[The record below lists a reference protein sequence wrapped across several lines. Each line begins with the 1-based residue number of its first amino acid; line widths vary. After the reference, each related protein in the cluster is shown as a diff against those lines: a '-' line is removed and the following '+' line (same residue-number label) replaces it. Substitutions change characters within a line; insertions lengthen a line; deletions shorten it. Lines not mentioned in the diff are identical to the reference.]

1 MTYRSLALLLG
12 GVAVLIGLASAPAWA
27 ADPVTPEQREAFERI
42 IHDYLLQ
49 HPEVLVQA
57 LQSAEDKM
65 KADAEA
71 STRTA
76 LVEKHQQLVADP
88 TSPVAGN
95 PNGDVTIVE
104 FFDYRCPYCKEV
116 EPSLEALLRED
127 GKIRIV
133 YKEFPIL
140 GKDSVTATRVALAA
154 LKQGKYDAFHAAM
167 MATKGHIDEQVV
179 MQVAKTA
186 GLDLDRVKKDMQGQ
200 DVDDIIKRNYDLAQ
214 SLEIRGTPAFII
226 GGELVPG
233 AVDIAALKE
242 KIAAARKAG

>member
-1 MTYRSLALLLG
+1 MAYRSLVLLLG
-12 GVAVLIGLASAPAWA
+12 GIALLAGLASAPARA
-27 ADPVTPEQREAFERI
+27 TDPMTPEQKQAFEKI
-42 IHDYLLQ
+42 VHDYLLE
-49 HPEVLVQA
+49 HPEVIVEA
-57 LQSAEDKM
+57 LQSAKDKM
-65 KADAEA
+65 EADAKA
-71 STRTA
+71 SAKAA

-116 EPSLEALLRED
+116 EPSLEALLRDD

-154 LKQGKYDAFHAAM
+154 QKQGKYDAFHAAM
-167 MATKGHIDEQVV
+167 MAAKGQIDEQVV
-179 MQVAKTA
+179 MQVAKKA

-200 DVDDIIKRNYDLAQ
+200 DVEDVIKRNYDLAQ
-214 SLEIRGTPAFII
+214 QLDIRGTPAFII

-233 AVDIAALKE
+233 AIDIAALKE

>member
-1 MTYRSLALLLG
+1 MTFRSLVLLLG
-12 GVAVLIGLASAPAWA
+12 AIVVLAGLASSSGRA
-27 ADPVTPEQREAFERI
+27 ADSVTPEQKEAFEKI
-42 IHDYLLQ
+42 VHDYLLQ
-49 HPEVLVQA
+49 HPEVIVEA
-57 LQSAEDKM
+57 LQSAKDKM
-65 KADAEA
+65 DSDAKA
-71 STRTA
+71 STTA
-76 LVEKHQQLVADP
+76 ALAEQHQRLVADP

-116 EPSLEALLRED
+116 EPSLEALLHED

-154 LKQGKYDAFHAAM
+154 QKQGKYDAFHAAM
-167 MATKGHIDEQVV
+167 MAAKGKIDEQVV
-179 MQVAKTA
+179 MQVAKKV
-186 GLDLDRVKKDMQGQ
+186 GLDLERAKKDMQGQ
-200 DVDDIIKRNYDLAQ
+200 DVEDIIKRNYDLAQ
-214 SLEIRGTPAFII
+214 LLDIRGTPAFII

-233 AVDIAALKE
+233 AIDIASLKE

>member
-1 MTYRSLALLLG
+1 MAYRSLALLLSG
-12 GVAVLIGLASAPAWA
+12 IAVLAGLASSPGQA
-27 ADPVTPEQREAFERI
+27 ADPVTPEQKEAFERI

-65 KADAEA
+65 KAESEA
-71 STRTA
+71 DTRTA
-76 LVEKHQQLVADP
+76 LAEKHQALVADP

-116 EPSLEALLRED
+116 EPSLEALLRDD

-154 LKQGKYDAFHAAM
+154 VKQGRYDAFHAAM
-167 MATKGHIDEQVV
+167 MATKGHIDQQVV

-214 SLEIRGTPAFII
+214 SLDIKGTPAFII

-233 AVDIAALKE
+233 AIDIAALKE

>member
-1 MTYRSLALLLG
+1 MVLRSLALLLG
-12 GVAVLIGLASAPAWA
+12 VVAVLAGPGAFPGRA
-27 ADPVTPEQREAFERI
+27 ADAVTPAQREAFEKI

-71 STRTA
+71 STRAA
-76 LVEKHQQLVADP
+76 LAQKHDELVADP

-95 PNGDVTIVE
+95 PNGDVTVVE

-154 LKQGKYDAFHAAM
+154 VKQGKYDGFHAAM
-167 MATKGHIDEQVV
+167 MATKGQINEQVV

-186 GLDLDRVKKDMQGQ
+186 GLDLDRVRKDMQAP

-214 SLEIRGTPAFII
+214 SLDIRGTPAFVI

-233 AVDIAALKE
+233 AIDIAALKD